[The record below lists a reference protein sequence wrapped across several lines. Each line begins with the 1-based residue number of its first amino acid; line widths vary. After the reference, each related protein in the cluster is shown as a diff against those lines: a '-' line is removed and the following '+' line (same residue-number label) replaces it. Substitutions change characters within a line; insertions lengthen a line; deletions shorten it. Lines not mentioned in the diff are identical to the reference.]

1 LLSISKHKD
10 KSFFSTLQIQKHGF
24 MKSDIDLFVI
34 NRIREKRKEL
44 KVSQRGMAE
53 ILGCS
58 AGFIG
63 QVESENSDT
72 KYSVHQLYLIAKDFD
87 CSPADFFPSL
97 DSDF

>member
-1 LLSISKHKD
+1 
-10 KSFFSTLQIQKHGF
+10 

-72 KYSVHQLYLIAKDFD
+72 KYSVHQLYLIAKDFGYD
-87 CSPADFFPSL
+87 NFSRCSDDFFHITFIWKKITATL
-97 DSDF
+97 L

>member
-1 LLSISKHKD
+1 
-10 KSFFSTLQIQKHGF
+10 

-63 QVESENSDT
+63 
-72 KYSVHQLYLIAKDFD
+72 HQLYLIAKDFD

>member
-1 LLSISKHKD
+1 
-10 KSFFSTLQIQKHGF
+10 

-72 KYSVHQLYLIAKDFD
+72 KYSVHQLYLIAKVLIVLQQTF
-87 CSPADFFPSL
+87 SL
-97 DSDF
+97 LLILILIQFCLQS

>member
-1 LLSISKHKD
+1 
-10 KSFFSTLQIQKHGF
+10 

-58 AGFIG
+58 GWFYRTSR
-63 QVESENSDT
+63 E
-72 KYSVHQLYLIAKDFD
+72 
-87 CSPADFFPSL
+87 
-97 DSDF
+97 